1 MNWTQLGTESA
12 FLLLSILSATGAAA
26 ILMRGVLTSRLH
38 RNGSASVQRAR
49 LKGSRWSP
57 ILLDRASL
65 RNRNLTQCP
74 NCYMIDHA
82 DIRFCSRCGLDI
94 HAPTAPSRNGIHNVQ
109 VQHVKQDESTQV
121 IGVSM
126 DIDPKTRIGFIVGLQ
141 DRETSDSVSAASQTQ
156 KRGEHNLYT

>member
-1 MNWTQLGTESA
+1 M
-12 FLLLSILSATGAAA
+12 
-26 ILMRGVLTSRLH
+26 
-38 RNGSASVQRAR
+38 
-49 LKGSRWSP
+49 
-57 ILLDRASL
+57 
-65 RNRNLTQCP
+65 
-74 NCYMIDHA
+74 
-82 DIRFCSRCGLDI
+82 DI